1 MEAKTKTPQP
11 QTKAAL
17 KTMIMN
23 YCEGKQ
29 SYGEPNT
36 WDVSLVTDM
45 SDLIKDVS
53 VTRFAVDQFRHLDT
67 RFVTESSFVT
77 DIISGER
84 LTR

>member
-1 MEAKTKTPQP
+1 
-11 QTKAAL
+11 
-17 KTMIMN
+17 MIKN

-45 SDLIKDVS
+45 SDLFKDVP
-53 VTRFAVDQFRHLDT
+53 VTRFAVERRHLDT
-67 RFVTESSFVT
+67 RFVTESSFVRT
-77 DIISGER
+77 LFGER

>member
-1 MEAKTKTPQP
+1 MGTIEAKTKTPQP

-17 KTMIMN
+17 KTMSKN

-45 SDLIKDVS
+45 SDLFKDVP
-53 VTRFAVDQFRHLDT
+53 VTRFAVDLKY
-67 RFVTESSFVT
+67 ESSFVT
-77 DIISGER
+77 DIMSGER